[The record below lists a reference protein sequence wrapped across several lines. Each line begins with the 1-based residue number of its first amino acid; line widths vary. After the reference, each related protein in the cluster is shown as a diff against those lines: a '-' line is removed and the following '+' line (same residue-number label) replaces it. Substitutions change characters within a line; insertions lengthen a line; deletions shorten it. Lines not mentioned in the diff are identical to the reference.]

1 MFLQYFNGFNL
12 FYHRKIRLYSLSR
25 TISSS
30 SMFVT
35 FSFKHFRV
43 TTFKDGAALSFK
55 DKMKLFR
62 ESGTAAKVTNQTK
75 KISLVSAQDVK
86 SIKADESRKVDLI
99 SH

>member
-1 MFLQYFNGFNL
+1 
-12 FYHRKIRLYSLSR
+12 
-25 TISSS
+25 
-30 SMFVT
+30 MFVT
-35 FSFKHFRV
+35 HSFKHFRV

-86 SIKADESRKVDLI
+86 SIKADESRKVDFT
-99 SH
+99 H

>member
-1 MFLQYFNGFNL
+1 
-12 FYHRKIRLYSLSR
+12 
-25 TISSS
+25 
-30 SMFVT
+30 MFVT

-99 SH
+99 SHTEARIYARAAALF